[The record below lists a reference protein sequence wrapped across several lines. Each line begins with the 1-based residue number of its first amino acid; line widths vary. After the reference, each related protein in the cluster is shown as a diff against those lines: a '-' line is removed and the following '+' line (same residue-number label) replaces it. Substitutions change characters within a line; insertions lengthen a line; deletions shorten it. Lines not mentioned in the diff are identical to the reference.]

1 MITCYCK
8 NCGKEFKT
16 FECTK
21 KKFCGH
27 DCWYEY
33 SRKQHDEE
41 KIKKCKFCQK
51 EFRPKDKHQKFCS
64 TTCADKFHSTQVGEL
79 SPNYKQVE
87 VICESCGKRYK
98 VKPSKVGKQRFC
110 CYKCFNDWQRIDKE
124 YKSRMTEVLIKNK
137 TDGKMLAGN
146 TMTKP
151 HRIVMNELDKLNIKY
166 ECEYPVDKYLVDI
179 YLVDYNIMVEVMGD
193 YWHSN
198 PELQYDI
205 SGKVQK
211 ERTARDT
218 KKHDYVKENYNTELL
233 YIWEN
238 DIIKNLNLCIDIILQ
253 TIKNNGKMEDYNS
266 FNYEYDNT
274 HNIRLKDNIIEYPYR
289 IKSVD

>member
-1 MITCYCK
+1 MIKCNCL
-8 NCGKEFKT
+8 NCGKEFETHK
-16 FECTK
+16 CTN
-21 KKFCGH
+21 KKFCSH

-33 SRKQHDEE
+33 NRKQHDKD

-64 TTCADKFHSTQVGEL
+64 TSCADKYHSTQVGEL

-87 VICESCGKRYK
+87 VICQSCGKRYK

-110 CYKCFNDWQRIDKE
+110 CYACFNDWQRKDE
-124 YKSRMTEVLIKNK
+124 AYKNRMADVMNTNK
-137 TDGKMLAGN
+137 MDGKMIAGS

-151 HRIVMNELDKLNIKY
+151 HRIVTEELEKLGIKY
-166 ECEYPVDKYLVDI
+166 ECEYPINKYLIDV
-179 YLVDYNIMVEVMGD
+179 YLTDYNIMIEVMGD

-198 PELQYDI
+198 PELKYDI

-211 ERTARDT
+211 ERTNRDT
-218 KKHDYVKENYNTELL
+218 RKHDYVKENYNIELL

-238 DIIKNLNLCIDIILQ
+238 DIIKNLNLCMDLIKQ
-253 TIKNNGKMEDYNS
+253 SIKNNGILEDYNS
-266 FNYEYDNT
+266 FNYEYDDKF
-274 HNIRLKDNIIEYPYR
+274 NIRLKENLIEYPYR
-289 IKSVD
+289 TKSVD

>member
-1 MITCYCK
+1 MITCSCL
-8 NCGKEFKT
+8 NCGKEYKT

-33 SRKQHDEE
+33 ARKQHDKD

-51 EFRPKDKHQKFCS
+51 EFRPNDKRQRFCS

-87 VICESCGKRYK
+87 AICESCGKRYK

-110 CYKCFNDWQRIDKE
+110 CHACFNAWQRKDKG
-124 YKSRMTEVLIKNK
+124 YKDRMTKILKENK
-137 TDGKMLAGN
+137 AQGKMIAGN

-151 HRIVMNELDKLNIKY
+151 HRIITEELDKLNIAY
-166 ECEYPVDKYLVDI
+166 ECEYPVNHYLIDI
-179 YLVDYNIMVEVMGD
+179 YLLDYNMMIEVMGD

-198 PELQYDI
+198 PELHYDI
-205 SGKVQK
+205 SGKVQQ
-211 ERTARDT
+211 ERTKRDT
-218 KKHDYVKENYNTELL
+218 KKHDYVKENYNIELL

-238 DIIKNLNLCIDIILQ
+238 DIIKNLNLCMDIIKLA
-253 TIKNNGKMEDYNS
+253 IKNNGKMDNYNS
-266 FNYEYDNT
+266 FNYEYDNKF
-274 HNIRLKDNIIEYPYR
+274 NIKLKTNIIEYPYR
-289 IKSVD
+289 NKSVD